1 MKKAFVAVEDSDEI
15 TPEVKKE
22 LELLAMKKDVEI
34 QGIVQYPRGM
44 ILENPEVFIETMK
57 KVNVD
62 CALVSSPEFVIHEI
76 QTNGKLAEMAK
87 KENLQIIDT
96 TLELDIA
103 DIKKAIPKHVMN
115 ELKALVDLKQSMDK
129 SLNEMMAHTESNHC
143 AMIITRDSES
153 EAIKKLTDDIAE
165 QGYRN
170 FSIVEMSDYIS
181 PMDKMYESVIQ
192 DRNVDKIVV
201 ADAYDSIE
209 FQAFLKQLEDKG
221 MEITYGV
228 EEEQSM
234 NMNSR
239 MTGMF
244 MN

>member
-22 LELLAMKKDVEI
+22 LELLAKKKDVVI

-57 KVNVD
+57 KMNVD

-96 TLELDIA
+96 TLEMDIA
-103 DIKKAIPKHVMN
+103 DIKHAIPKHVMD
-115 ELKALVDLKQSMDK
+115 ELKVLVDLKKSMDE
-129 SLNEMMAHTESNHC
+129 SLNEMMAQTESKHC

-153 EAIKKLTDDIAE
+153 EGIKKLTDDIAE

-192 DRNVDKIVV
+192 DRNVNKIVV

-209 FQAFLKQLEDKG
+209 FQAFLKQQEDKG
-221 MEITYGV
+221 MEITYGL

-234 NMNSR
+234 TMNSR

>member
-1 MKKAFVAVEDSDEI
+1 MD
-15 TPEVKKE
+15 
-22 LELLAMKKDVEI
+22 
-34 QGIVQYPRGM
+34 
-44 ILENPEVFIETMK
+44 
-57 KVNVD
+57 
-62 CALVSSPEFVIHEI
+62 
-76 QTNGKLAEMAK
+76 
-87 KENLQIIDT
+87 
-96 TLELDIA
+96 
-103 DIKKAIPKHVMN
+103 
-115 ELKALVDLKQSMDK
+115 ELKVLVDLKESMDE
-129 SLNEMMAHTESNHC
+129 SLNEMMEQSSSKNS

-170 FSIVEMSDYIS
+170 FSIVEMTNYVS

-201 ADAYDSIE
+201 VDAYDSIE
-209 FQAFLKQLEDKG
+209 FQAFLKQQEDKG
-221 MEITYGV
+221 MEITYGL

>member
-1 MKKAFVAVEDSDEI
+1 MKRAFVAVEDSDEI
-15 TPEVKKE
+15 TPQVKKE
-22 LELLAMKKDVEI
+22 LELLAKKKDVEI

-57 KVNVD
+57 TVKAD

-87 KENLQIIDT
+87 KDNLQIIDT
-96 TLELDIA
+96 TLEMDIA
-103 DIKKAIPKHVMN
+103 DIKEAIPKRVMD
-115 ELKALVDLKQSMDK
+115 ELKALVNLKQSLNE
-129 SLNEMMAHTESNHC
+129 SLNEMMARTESKHC

-153 EAIKKLTDDIAE
+153 ERIKNLTDDIAE
-165 QGYRN
+165 QGYKN

-192 DRNVDKIVV
+192 DRDVDKIVV

-209 FQAFLKQLEDKG
+209 FQAFLKQQEDKG

-234 NMNSR
+234 DMNSR
-239 MTGMF
+239 MTGML